1 MADNGPI
8 AGTCYLSID
17 GQRKRVVGEVTWRNS
32 GETRE
37 MKVGSDGV
45 HGYKRKP
52 MQGQIKVKV
61 RDSGDASTDDL
72 NGIVDSTVVAE
83 LANGKTVIGRNMTR
97 VGDPVTSDAEEA
109 EIELTLEG
117 PDVRDQ

>member
-8 AGTCYLSID
+8 AGTCYVSIE
-17 GQRKRVVGEVTWRNS
+17 GQRKRLVGEFTWRNS

-37 MKVGSDGV
+37 IKVGADGI

-52 MQGQIKVKV
+52 MQGQIKMKI
-61 RDSGDASTDDL
+61 RDAGDTTTEEL
-72 NGIVDSTVVAE
+72 NNLTNATVLAE
-83 LANGKTVIGRNMTR
+83 LTNGKTVIGRNMVR
-97 VGDPVTSDAEEA
+97 VGDPVSADAEEA